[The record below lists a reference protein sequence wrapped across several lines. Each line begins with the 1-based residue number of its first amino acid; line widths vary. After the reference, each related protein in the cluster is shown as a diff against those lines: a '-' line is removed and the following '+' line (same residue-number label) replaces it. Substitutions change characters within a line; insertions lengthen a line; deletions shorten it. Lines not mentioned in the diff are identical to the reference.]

1 MLQKS
6 AQMVSRYDSEVA
18 GDAGIAQK
26 GDLNV
31 HSSLHEQSL
40 PTRNDHPEQIGSQSR
55 NDVDS
60 HHDAQF
66 PPYDAAFDSSAT
78 SNQNHNATFHEHNSY
93 WNIFVGTEG
102 ANASSTEYSNGLD
115 PFSGFDI
122 PFWFDQEQHWDF
134 T

>member
-6 AQMVSRYDSEVA
+6 AHMVSRYDSEFA
-18 GDAGIAQK
+18 GDAALSQK
-26 GDLNV
+26 DGLDIR
-31 HSSLHEQSL
+31 SSLHEQSL
-40 PTRNDHPEQIGSQSR
+40 PTRNDHPDQVGSQGR
-55 NDVDS
+55 NDIDP
-60 HHDAQF
+60 HHDAQY
-66 PPYDAAFDSSAT
+66 PPCNAAFDSSAT
-78 SNQNHNATFHEHNSY
+78 GDLNHNATFLEHNSY

>member
-1 MLQKS
+1 MDWTYVQACTSNHYLPATTIQIKS
-6 AQMVSRYDSEVA
+6 EA
-18 GDAGIAQK
+18 K
-26 GDLNV
+26 GGMTSILIM
-31 HSSLHEQSL
+31 
-40 PTRNDHPEQIGSQSR
+40 TRT
-55 NDVDS
+55 
-60 HHDAQF
+60 
-66 PPYDAAFDSSAT
+66 FDSSAT
-78 SNQNHNATFHEHNSY
+78 GDLNHNATFLEHNSY